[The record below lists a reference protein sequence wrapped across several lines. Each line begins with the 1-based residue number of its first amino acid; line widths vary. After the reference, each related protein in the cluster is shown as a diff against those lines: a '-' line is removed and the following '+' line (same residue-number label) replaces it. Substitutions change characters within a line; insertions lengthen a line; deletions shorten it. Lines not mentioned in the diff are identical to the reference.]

1 MSCIY
6 LFKKKELEDI
16 IKFLKKISDTLV
28 IVAITRQGWLNKFGA
43 YILNEP
49 DAHTNANLKPK
60 DEIKILLKHMKLVK
74 KKNIFNRY
82 L

>member
-1 MSCIY
+1 MSCHVFTY
-6 LFKKKELEDI
+6 LKKEVEDI
-16 IKFLKKISDTLV
+16 IKFLKKYPDTLV

-60 DEIKILLKHMKLVK
+60 DEIKFTKT
-74 KKNIFNRY
+74 Y
-82 L
+82 ETC